1 MILHKSG
8 ASKLTVFR
16 CHQCGETR
24 DANEVCRNCK
34 SWKLAAFGS
43 GIDKVT
49 AELKKNFPGLN
60 IFEIN
65 KDVATTS
72 QKAINIIKDFYEKRG
87 SILVGTE
94 MAFSYLHKKVGSAAI
109 ASFDSLFSVPDFRIR
124 EKIFRIILQTQNLS
138 KGKFLIQSRNVSDS
152 TIEFALSGNI
162 LDFYAKEM
170 EDRRAL
176 GYPPFGTFIKVTA
189 RGAKN
194 FVIKETENLK
204 NLLKEYDP
212 IIFSSVQEK
221 KGEQSAVNGII
232 KLRKENWPDNDILSI
247 LKSIPPH
254 FEIKVD
260 PDNLL

>member
-1 MILHKSG
+1 
-8 ASKLTVFR
+8 
-16 CHQCGETR
+16 
-24 DANEVCRNCK
+24 
-34 SWKLAAFGS
+34 
-43 GIDKVT
+43 
-49 AELKKNFPGLN
+49 
-60 IFEIN
+60 
-65 KDVATTS
+65 
-72 QKAINIIKDFYEKRG
+72 
-87 SILVGTE
+87 
-94 MAFSYLHKKVGSAAI
+94 
-109 ASFDSLFSVPDFRIR
+109 
-124 EKIFRIILQTQNLS
+124 
-138 KGKFLIQSRNVSDS
+138 
-152 TIEFALSGNI
+152 LSGNI